1 MTEFEGK
8 RVLVTGGSRGI
19 GRAAV
24 ESFLAAGARVAVN
37 GRSADSVARAIAGLD
52 AGDRVVA
59 APGDTSTVAG
69 CQAVVDTALADLGG
83 LDVLVNN
90 AGAGG
95 GGPVGN
101 LDEDLWDRIVDT
113 NLKGTFFCTKHA
125 LPALREAR
133 GAIVNIAS
141 VRAVMGA
148 AGATIYCASKG
159 GVVAMT
165 KAMAVEFAPDVR
177 VNALLP
183 GAIDTEML
191 QGLAR
196 RMAGDVEQGYA
207 MMSAGTPLKRVAHA
221 REMADVILYLASPR
235 ASYITGAALLADGGM
250 SAGMVDFDQK
260 PH

>member
-1 MTEFEGK
+1 MEFK
-8 RVLVTGGSRGI
+8 DSRVLVTGGSRGI

-37 GRSADSVARAIAGLD
+37 GRSPESVATAVAGLA

-59 APGDTSTVAG
+59 APGDTSTAAG
-69 CQAVVDTALADLGG
+69 CKAVVEAALAGLGG

-90 AGAGG
+90 AGSGG
-95 GGPVGN
+95 GGPVGD
-101 LDEDLWDRIVDT
+101 LDEALWDKIVDT
-113 NLKGTFFCTKHA
+113 NLKGTFFCTKFA
-125 LPALREAR
+125 LPALKDAR

-148 AGATIYCASKG
+148 AGASIYCASKG

-191 QGLAR
+191 QGLAI
-196 RMAGDVEQGYA
+196 RMAGDVAQGYA
-207 MMSAGTPLKRVAHA
+207 KMSASTPLARVARA
-221 REMADVILYLASPR
+221 QEMADVILYLASPR

-250 SAGMVDFDQK
+250 AAGNVSLDQK
-260 PH
+260 PR